1 MHPVRCVQLMLY
13 ETADGTSLV
22 PLRMTFSMIGK
33 FGITGSFGIVFLYTP
48 EIFPTTLRYVLQ
60 SAHLYTPEIFPTTL
74 RYVLQLAHLYA
85 PEIFPTTLRYV
96 LQLAYLGSGV
106 RHWVTCRLQ
115 VPRLFFVDF
124 HASLNYSLR
133 TVTHNLHAVPRIT
146 QNQRLYI
153 CLFK

>member
-60 SAHLYTPEIFPTTL
+60 LAHLYT
-74 RYVLQLAHLYA
+74 

>member
-74 RYVLQLAHLYA
+74 RYVLQLAHLYT